1 MNRRRARA
9 AAPGVRR
16 RHAAPASVTARSGA
30 GRSTSFPSR
39 VADDHSNHGMTG
51 DRLHVDLMAED
62 SDMER
67 FFAANSY
74 CVLEVGSEN
83 GLTAAEAQH
92 WAQKFDDD
100 RATPGWRLAYHQ
112 ESSTPRGPGGGD
124 MAAFGWTDKGGT
136 REQTVN
142 GDVLLTSPVFDG
154 LIRHPKII
162 AAVERIM
169 GGKCALAETCLRH
182 MMPFDGR
189 EHQPYQHWH
198 RDGPPG
204 DGKGWDGQP
213 PRRFRAEYIQ
223 AMVLLSD
230 TDATTHCFSLSPEAC
245 DEEPLPSDPSE
256 TGGVQVTQRGALD
269 MHGPTGTVVLLNL
282 STLHTATARIT
293 TKERK
298 TMQTY
303 YGHAGGRT
311 LSQFTCV
318 PPAFWRDHED
328 DACRAF
334 YSGLPLN
341 DKSRAVL
348 SLPPRV
354 LQRPSIHADRSR
366 L

>member
-1 MNRRRARA
+1 M
-9 AAPGVRR
+9 
-16 RHAAPASVTARSGA
+16 
-30 GRSTSFPSR
+30 
-39 VADDHSNHGMTG
+39 
-51 DRLHVDLMAED
+51 D
-62 SDMER
+62 SAMEQ
-67 FFAANSY
+67 FFAAHSY
-74 CVLEVGSEN
+74 CVLEVGSTD
-83 GLTAAEAQH
+83 GLTAVEAQH
-92 WAQKFDDD
+92 WARLFDVD
-100 RATPGWRLAYHQ
+100 RATPGWQVAQQ
-112 ESSTPRGPGGGD
+112 ELSSTSRGPGGGD
-124 MAAFGWTDKGGT
+124 ITAFGWTDKGGT
-136 REQTVN
+136 REQMVN

-162 AAVERIM
+162 AAVERLM
-169 GGKCALAETCLRH
+169 GGRCALAETCLRH

-189 EHQPYQHWH
+189 EHEPYQRWH
-198 RDGPPG
+198 RDGPLG
-204 DGKGWDGQP
+204 DGKGWSGQP

-230 TDATTHCFSLSPEAC
+230 TDESTHCFSLSPEPC
-245 DEEPLPSDPSE
+245 DGEVLPSDPSE
-256 TGGVQVTQRGALD
+256 TGGMQVAQRGALD

-298 TMQTY
+298 TLQTY

-318 PPAFWRDHED
+318 PPGLWRDHADE
-328 DACRAF
+328 ACRAF

-354 LQRPSIHADRSR
+354 LEPPGTKTPR